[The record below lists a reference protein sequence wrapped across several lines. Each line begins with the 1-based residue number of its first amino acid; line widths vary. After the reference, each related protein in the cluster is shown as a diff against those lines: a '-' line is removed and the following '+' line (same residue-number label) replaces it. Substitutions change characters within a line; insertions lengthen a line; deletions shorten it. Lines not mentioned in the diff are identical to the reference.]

1 MPYLAE
7 GGYVKANTPQM
18 AVIGDNK
25 REGEIVAP
33 ESKLKAMAQEV
44 AGAGNTQMITLL
56 SQILTA
62 INSLDTGVYLDG
74 EQIKNNTVKRINQH
88 TISTGKLEI
97 IV

>member
-1 MPYLAE
+1 LAQ

-33 ESKLKAMAQEV
+33 ESKLRAMAQEV
-44 AGAGNTQMITLL
+44 AGASNTQTVAVLNA
-56 SQILTA
+56 ILQA
-62 INSLDTGVYLDG
+62 VNNIDPNVYLDG
-74 EQIKNNTVKRINQH
+74 EAIKKNTVRRINQH
-88 TISTGKLEI
+88 TRTTGQLEI